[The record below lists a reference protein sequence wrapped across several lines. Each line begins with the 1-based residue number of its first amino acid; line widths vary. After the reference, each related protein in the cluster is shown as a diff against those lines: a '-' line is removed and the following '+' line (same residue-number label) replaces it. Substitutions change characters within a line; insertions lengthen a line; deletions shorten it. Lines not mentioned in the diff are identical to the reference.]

1 MTTPIYKAT
10 IGAYIRQTEAL
21 AAIMAKGREHLDDK
35 VDAFI
40 NESLCE
46 DMLPFSFQIKSV
58 HHASAGAITSLQ
70 TGHAGPPPATELND
84 YAALEAMVA
93 DTLEKLKAV
102 SADDLDKL
110 LGNDVVFAM
119 GDMKIPFTGM
129 GYLTSFSLP
138 NFYFHVTTAYNLLRR
153 AGVPLGK
160 RYFLGAMDMNLG

>member
-21 AAIMAKGREHLDDK
+21 AAIMAKGREHLGDK

-110 LGNDVVFAM
+110 LGNDV
-119 GDMKIPFTGM
+119 GRYENPLHRHG
-129 GYLTSFSLP
+129 LP
-138 NFYFHVTTAYNLLRR
+138 DIVLAPEFLLPRHHS
-153 AGVPLGK
+153 V
-160 RYFLGAMDMNLG
+160 